1 VVHRSTRAAAGRA
14 GPAERTSVATRK
26 KILIITGDGGEGY
39 ETLYARHRFM
49 EAGYVP
55 VIAAPSKRRLHLVMH
70 DFEPGWDTYR
80 EQPGYAVAADL
91 TFDKA
96 SAKDYIAVLCIGGRA
111 PEYLRNDTKAMALV
125 RDMYKAGKW
134 HFAICHGLQLSAAAG
149 ILKGR
154 TVTCYENIRHEVYAD
169 GGRYVD
175 RSAVRDGRIVS
186 ARTWNDHPEFYRLIF
201 QCLSEET

>member
-1 VVHRSTRAAAGRA
+1 VRARLAG
-14 GPAERTSVATRK
+14 EDHVATRK

-39 ETLYARHRFM
+39 ETLYAKHRFM
-49 EAGYVP
+49 EAGYAP

-80 EQPGYAVAADL
+80 EQPGYAVAADI
-91 TFDKA
+91 TFDRVNPR
-96 SAKDYIAVLCIGGRA
+96 DYIAVLCIGGRA

-125 RDMYKAGKW
+125 RDMYKAGTW

-175 RSAVRDGRIVS
+175 QSAVRDGRIVS

-201 QCLSEET
+201 QCLSEAT